1 MAKYIAQRLI
11 VMFFILLG
19 VLTITFVLSRA
30 LPGSPVEM
38 MLGNHPT
45 AEQIAVAREK
55 LGLDKP
61 LPIQY
66 FNYIGDL
73 LQGDFGTSLRT
84 GRPVAE
90 EVIRR
95 VGATFELTFLAMFWV
110 VLLGVPIG
118 VISAAPAELSGRQRG
133 TSGVHRRDGISR
145 FHLGHGVAVAVLRQA
160 QLVAPART
168 YRCFH
173 SSR

>member
-45 AEQIAVAREK
+45 VEQIAVAREN

-73 LQGDFGTSLRT
+73 LRGDFGTSLRT
-84 GRPVAE
+84 GRPVVE
-90 EVIRR
+90 EVVRR
-95 VGATFELTFLAMFWV
+95 VGATFELTFLAMFSVSSQRRGRTLWSTMWHERGLSPGRHFQFSSWPWACSWCSTASSTGCPCKDV
-110 VLLGVPIG
+110 SMLPFFSIALLSV
-118 VISAAPAELSGRQRG
+118 
-133 TSGVHRRDGISR
+133 
-145 FHLGHGVAVAVLRQA
+145 
-160 QLVAPART
+160 
-168 YRCFH
+168 
-173 SSR
+173 